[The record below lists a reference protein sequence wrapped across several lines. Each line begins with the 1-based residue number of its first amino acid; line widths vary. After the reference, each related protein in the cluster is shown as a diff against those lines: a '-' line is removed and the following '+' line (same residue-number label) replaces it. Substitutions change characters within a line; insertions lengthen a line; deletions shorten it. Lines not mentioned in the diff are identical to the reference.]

1 MVINGFAG
9 VIGWPLSDTL
19 SPAIHNAAFRRTG
32 IDWTYYAFPVPPERL
47 RDAIA
52 GLRALGAG
60 GANVTIPHKETVIE
74 FLDDLSGDAADVGA
88 VNTIQR
94 VGERLIGHNTDI
106 DGFREY
112 VAGDAGVEVAGRSV
126 AVLGAGGVARAVVR
140 AAGDLGAATISVVA
154 RDTARAAPVA
164 ELEAGTVVEPWARAA
179 AVTSA
184 ADIVVNA
191 TPVGTAGDDP
201 VPDVVWRADQV
212 VIDLLYLPP
221 VTKLMDHARKAGAVA
236 WGGLGML
243 VRQAAA
249 SFRIWTG
256 QDPPLGVMSAAA
268 VHAIGASGSTR
279 PPGVPK

>member
-1 MVINGFAG
+1 MTSHGFAG
-9 VIGWPLSDTL
+9 VLGWPLTETL

-32 IDWTYYAFPVPPERL
+32 IDWSYYAFPVTPERL
-47 RDAIA
+47 GDAVA

-74 FLDDLSGDAADVGA
+74 FLDDLSGDAAVIRA

-106 DGFREY
+106 DGFREF

-140 AAGDLGAATISVVA
+140 AASDLGAASLAVVA
-154 RDTARAAPVA
+154 RDTSKAALVA
-164 ELEAGTVVEPWARAA
+164 ELAAGAAVEPWSRAA
-179 AVTSA
+179 AVVSA

-191 TPVGTAGDDP
+191 TPVGSSGDDP
-201 VPDVVWRADQV
+201 VPDVVWRAGQV

-221 VTKLMDHARKAGAVA
+221 VTPLMAHARKAGAAA

-268 VHAIGASGSTR
+268 VHAIGTSGSTR